1 MPGRRLIFELIKRAG
16 PVFFSMVNYVATLTA
31 IGLGIWIFTDAHSY
45 WIWAALALIGA
56 SLILVN
62 FVSMRRP

>member
-1 MPGRRLIFELIKRAG
+1 
-16 PVFFSMVNYVATLTA
+16 MVNYVATLTA